1 MQDGAFSVKNV
12 ICSLHRPNGICSF
25 LNLAQLRNW
34 VSMLSKKSLVVF
46 DLDGTLFNTL
56 GDLAVAVNY
65 ALRHFGL
72 PEHSEGQVR
81 SFIGNGS
88 MKLIERSMGEAALS
102 ENIARTGVTVEK
114 VHKVYSDFYW
124 EHCTE
129 RTRPVPGIVE
139 FLNRSKVRVAL
150 LTNKPL
156 RPTEKILE
164 HFGLRNRFEF
174 VLCGD
179 TAPERKPSPAGLQ
192 KIIEMAHVS
201 REDTVMVGD
210 DQPDIL
216 AARDAGTDCVTLL
229 CGFGKPVNLLSL
241 EPDNV
246 VLSYAELCQ
255 LLRRIV

>member
-34 VSMLSKKSLVVF
+34 VSMLSKKSLIVF

-56 GDLAVAVNY
+56 GDLAVAVNF

-72 PEHSEGQVR
+72 PEHDEQRVR
-81 SFIGNGS
+81 TFIGNGS

-102 ENIARTGVTVEK
+102 ENIAHTGVTIEM

-129 RTRPVPGIVE
+129 RTLPNPGVVE
-139 FLNRSKVRVAL
+139 FLRNSSVRVAM

-156 RPTEKILE
+156 RPSEKILN
-164 HFGLRNRFEF
+164 HFGLRDRFEF
-174 VLCGD
+174 ILCGD
-179 TAPERKPSPAGLQ
+179 TTPERKPSPAGLL
-192 KIIEMAHVS
+192 KIIEMAGVTK
-201 REDTVMVGD
+201 EETVMVGD

-216 AARDAGTDCVTLL
+216 AARNAGVDCITLL
-229 CGFGKPVNLLSL
+229 CGFGKPVNLLPLKPENTVESYEELFKSL
-241 EPDNV
+241 QAV
-246 VLSYAELCQ
+246 
-255 LLRRIV
+255 I

>member
-1 MQDGAFSVKNV
+1 
-12 ICSLHRPNGICSF
+12 
-25 LNLAQLRNW
+25 
-34 VSMLSKKSLVVF
+34 MLSKKSLVVF

-72 PEHSEGQVR
+72 PEHSEEKVR

-192 KIIEMAHVS
+192 KIIEMAGVA
-201 REDTVMVGD
+201 REEAVMVGD

-216 AARDAGTDCVTLL
+216 AARNAGVDCIALL
-229 CGFGKPVNLLSL
+229 CGFGKPVNLLPLHPEHTVNSYQELMAVL
-241 EPDNV
+241 ESV
-246 VLSYAELCQ
+246 IC
-255 LLRRIV
+255 

>member
-1 MQDGAFSVKNV
+1 
-12 ICSLHRPNGICSF
+12 
-25 LNLAQLRNW
+25 
-34 VSMLSKKSLVVF
+34 MLSKKSLVVF

-72 PEHSEGQVR
+72 PEHSEEQVR

-102 ENIARTGVTVEK
+102 ENIARTGVTIEM

-129 RTRPVPGIVE
+129 RTLPNPGVVE
-139 FLNRSKVRVAL
+139 FLRNSSVRVAM

-156 RPTEKILE
+156 RPSEKILN
-164 HFGLRNRFEF
+164 HFGLRDRFEF
-174 VLCGD
+174 ILCGD
-179 TAPERKPSPAGLQ
+179 TTPERKPSPAGLL
-192 KIIEMAHVS
+192 KILEMAGVS
-201 REDTVMVGD
+201 REEAVMVGD

-216 AARDAGTDCVTLL
+216 AARNAKVDCVTLF
-229 CGFGKPVNLLSL
+229 CGFGKPVNLLPL
-241 EPDNV
+241 NPQNV
-246 VLSYAELCQ
+246 VHSYEEMVS
-255 LLRRIV
+255 LLKFVSF